1 MYSALQ
7 GGLLTTEPPG
17 KSLVLFFNENS
28 GRYRNLELK
37 KKKAPMIL
45 DSPVTIL
52 MYLSGKICFLC
63 WYFVFSQ
70 QLFVNI
76 YRACVSRDTSIV
88 YRITL
93 FYPHPQAYK
102 LDILFYKWKLKF
114 RDVQEK
120 PYTTQ

>member
-37 KKKAPMIL
+37 KKKTPMIL

-52 MYLSGKICFLC
+52 MYLSGKIYFLC

-76 YRACVSRDTSIV
+76 YGACVSRDTSPLSTYNFI
-88 YRITL
+88 L
-93 FYPHPQAYK
+93 SSPQSYK
-102 LDILFYKWKLKF
+102 LDILFYK
-114 RDVQEK
+114 RGN
-120 PYTTQ
+120 